1 MLSLIVYMIIGAVM
15 LYVFG
20 GSGSKKLE
28 TQLPDWYKE
37 YVEEY
42 KDSKYGYMERETFD
56 KAVKYVIVLWFVLGW
71 PTILFMFLAK
81 IFKDKK

>member
-1 MLSLIVYMIIGAVM
+1 MLVFIAYMIIGAVM

-20 GSGSKKLE
+20 DGKKLE

-56 KAVKYVIVLWFVLGW
+56 KAMKSAIILWFVLGW

-81 IFKDKK
+81 VFKGN

>member
-20 GSGSKKLE
+20 DSKKLE
-28 TQLPDWYKE
+28 TQLPGWYDE

-42 KDSKYGYMERETFD
+42 KASKCVYMERETFD
-56 KAVKYVIVLWFVLGW
+56 KAVKSAIILLFVLGW
-71 PTILFMFLAK
+71 PIILFMFLAK
-81 IFKDKK
+81 VFKDKK

>member
-20 GSGSKKLE
+20 DGKKLE

-42 KDSKYGYMERETFD
+42 KYSKYGYMERETFD
-56 KAVKYVIVLWFVLGW
+56 KAMKSAIVLWFVLGW
-71 PTILFMFLAK
+71 PTILFMLLAK
-81 IFKDKK
+81 VFKGKK

>member
-1 MLSLIVYMIIGAVM
+1 MLVFIAYMVIGAVI
-15 LYVFG
+15 LYVYG
-20 GSGSKKLE
+20 DGKKLE

-56 KAVKYVIVLWFVLGW
+56 KTMKSAIVLWFVLGW
-71 PTILFMFLAK
+71 STILFMFLVK
-81 IFKDKK
+81 VFKEKK

>member
-1 MLSLIVYMIIGAVM
+1 MITLLIYMIIGAVM

-20 GSGSKKLE
+20 DSKKLE
-28 TQLPDWYKE
+28 TQLPGWYKE

-56 KAVKYVIVLWFVLGW
+56 KAMKSAIVLWFVLGW
-71 PTILFMFLAK
+71 PTILFMFLVK
-81 IFKDKK
+81 VFKGKK

>member
-20 GSGSKKLE
+20 DGKKLE
-28 TQLPDWYKE
+28 TQLPDWYAE

-42 KDSKYGYMERETFD
+42 RDSKYGCMERKTFD
-56 KAVKYVIVLWFVLGW
+56 KTMKSTIVLWFVLGW
-71 PTILFMFLAK
+71 PTILFMFLVK
-81 IFKDKK
+81 VFKEKK